1 MFLSQI
7 RPLFN
12 LLRNGSDAT
21 ALINQQGTYSFAEL
35 GARTAAIADFLT
47 PLAGRNVLIYGHKQ
61 LDAVASILACISK
74 GCCFTFVDQ
83 ANPTS
88 RIERIARMTRTE
100 VIISTLSQSIDGL
113 EQWPQCVSASLADVS
128 PATLPAEPALIQP
141 LFYILCTSG
150 STGEPKGVK
159 VSYDNFAAFS
169 EWFAPQVTGGTDKGC
184 HINHA
189 CFSFDMAILDLI
201 PVLSR
206 GQTVLMLD
214 HCNNVLP
221 RQNIRLMTREPD
233 VTVTSWF
240 STPSFAELMLK
251 DALFNHVNFP
261 GLKRFYIGGER
272 VAPGLITRL
281 QTQFPQLEVMHAYG
295 PTETTCVTHT
305 HLLSRPLKHQAGLLP
320 LGRPQGLN
328 RIRIVDAA
336 GHPVPVTAVG
346 EVRLYG
352 PQVSQGYL
360 PENHPRNQAFGED
373 KFGRYYATGDRGFV
387 DENHSLF
394 ICGRDDGQFKLHGN
408 RIELAEIESAV
419 CRNANVIQCCLV
431 PVEEQGKVTDLQLFV
446 QLHDDNALRRQAL
459 RHFLSGQLPGYMIP
473 KQWIF
478 CQHFPMTL
486 HGKIDRQELVRE
498 YPASDRF

>member
-7 RPLFN
+7 RPLFDR
-12 LLRNGSDAT
+12 LRNHSAAT
-21 ALINQQGTYSFAEL
+21 ALINQQGAYSFAEL
-35 GARTAAIADFLT
+35 GVRTAAIAHFLD
-47 PLAGRNVLIYGHKQ
+47 PLSGRNVLIYGHKQ
-61 LDAVASILACISK
+61 LDAVACILACISK

-83 ANPTS
+83 ANPPS
-88 RIERIARMTRTE
+88 RIEKIARMTRTD
-100 VIISTLSQSIDGL
+100 VIITTLPHPLDGL
-113 EQWPQCVSASLADVS
+113 EPWPQCISASLADIS
-128 PATLPAEPALIQP
+128 PDTLPAEPLLTQP
-141 LFYILCTSG
+141 LFYILSTSG

-169 EWFAPQVTGGTDKGC
+169 AWFAPQVTGGTDKGC

-233 VTVTSWF
+233 IAVTSWF

-251 DALFNHVNFP
+251 DAYFSHVRFP
-261 GLKRFYIGGER
+261 CLKRFYVGGER
-272 VAPGLITRL
+272 VAPGLIARL
-281 QTQFPQLEVMHAYG
+281 QSRFPQLEVMHAYG

-305 HLLSRPLKHQAGLLP
+305 HLLPFPPEHQAGLLP
-320 LGRPQGLN
+320 LGKPQGLN

-336 GHPVPVTAVG
+336 GHTVPATTVG

-360 PENHPRNQAFGED
+360 PEDHPRNQAFGED
-373 KFGRYYATGDRGFV
+373 EFGRYYATGDRGFV
-387 DENHSLF
+387 DDNQSLF
-394 ICGRDDGQFKLHGN
+394 ICGRDDGQFKIHGN

-419 CRNANVIQCCLV
+419 CRHANVTQCCLV
-431 PVEEQGKVTDLQLFV
+431 PVEQEGKVTDLQLFV
-446 QLHDDNALRRQAL
+446 QLQDDNALRRQAL
-459 RHFLSGQLPGYMIP
+459 RHFLAGQLPGYMIP
-473 KQWIF
+473 RQLVF
-478 CQHFPMTL
+478 CQRFPMTL
-486 HGKIDRQELVRE
+486 HGKIDKQELVRE
-498 YPASDRF
+498 FSVSDNF